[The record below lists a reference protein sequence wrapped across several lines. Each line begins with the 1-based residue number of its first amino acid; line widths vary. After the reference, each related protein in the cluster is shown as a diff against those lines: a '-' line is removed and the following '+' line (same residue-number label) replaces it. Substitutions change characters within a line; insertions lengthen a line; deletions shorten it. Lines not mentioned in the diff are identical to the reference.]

1 MAVSGMSVNLS
12 LTEQTLGRSSHCYW
26 LRVGVMFD
34 EDRAPSEPENSMEQT
49 GDEQSSPADDH
60 RDESSLAGSPPMSP
74 SAKAASTTAVEAEKL
89 YTLAVLSS
97 DVAKWMVPH
106 MDDWVELS
114 AVSCT
119 EKRSFPTHIFL
130 TCSLSLCQV
139 DPLEYYMVSGF
150 ATFLRQRR
158 L

>member
-12 LTEQTLGRSSHCYW
+12 LTEQTLGRSNHCYW

-34 EDRAPSEPENSMEQT
+34 EDRTSFEAEQSVEQT
-49 GDEQSSPADDH
+49 GDEQSSPADEYREDQ
-60 RDESSLAGSPPMSP
+60 SNLPAGSPPM

-97 DVAKWMVPH
+97 DVAKWMMPH

-119 EKRSFPTHIFL
+119 VKRSFPTHVFL
-130 TCSLSLCQV
+130 TCSVSLC
-139 DPLEYYMVSGF
+139 
-150 ATFLRQRR
+150 
-158 L
+158 